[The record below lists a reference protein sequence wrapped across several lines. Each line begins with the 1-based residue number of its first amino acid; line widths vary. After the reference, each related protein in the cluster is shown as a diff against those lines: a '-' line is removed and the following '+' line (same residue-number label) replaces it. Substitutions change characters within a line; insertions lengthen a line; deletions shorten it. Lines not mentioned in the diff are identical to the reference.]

1 MFLNIVL
8 FISGLIV
15 LYVGGEV
22 FIKGSANIARLFGI
36 KPLIVAATVAA
47 FATSAPE
54 FFVCLT
60 AAIKNSKDLAVGNI
74 IGSCIANIALI
85 LGVCSLI
92 RPIKI
97 ERLLLRKELPILIA
111 VSLMFLF
118 ICLDLYISKIEA
130 AFLLF
135 AFCLFIYYCIKN
147 AKKEEEPLPEAG
159 PRLTKEPLTETRP
172 WTNFIFIVLATLLLV
187 LGSHLLVK
195 SAVALAHYMG
205 ISQLVIGLTIVAIGT
220 SLPELSVSAVAS
232 ARREH
237 DISIGNVI
245 GSNIFNILL
254 IIGAVCF
261 IRPVV
266 ISTATLKFELPL
278 MVAYSVLLLPLLRT
292 GFRLSRLEGLIL
304 LVSYIAYIWILF
316 NR

>member
-1 MFLNIVL
+1 MLLNTAL
-8 FISGLIV
+8 FIIGLIL
-15 LYVGGEV
+15 LYAGGEI
-22 FIKGSANIARLFGI
+22 FIKGSTDIARLFRI

-60 AAIKNSKDLAVGNI
+60 AAVKNSKDLAIGNI

-97 ERLLLRKELPILIA
+97 ERSLLRKELPILIA
-111 VSLMFLF
+111 ASFLILF
-118 ICLDLYISKIEA
+118 MCLDLYISKTEA
-130 AFLLF
+130 LFLLF

-147 AKKEEEPLPEAG
+147 AKEGEEAPSYEVR
-159 PRLTKEPLTETRP
+159 PRTKLKSFV
-172 WTNFIFIVLATLLLV
+172 FIALATLLLV
-187 LGSHLLVK
+187 LGAHLLVK
-195 SAVALAHYMG
+195 SAVALARYMG

-220 SLPELSVSAVAS
+220 SLPELSVSVAAS
-232 ARREH
+232 AKGKH

-254 IIGAVCF
+254 IIGAVCL
-261 IRPVV
+261 IRP
-266 ISTATLKFELPL
+266 IFITTTTLKFELPL

-292 GFRLSRLEGLIL
+292 GFRLSRLEGFIL
-304 LVSYIAYIWILF
+304 LFSYAAYIWILF
-316 NR
+316 NRG